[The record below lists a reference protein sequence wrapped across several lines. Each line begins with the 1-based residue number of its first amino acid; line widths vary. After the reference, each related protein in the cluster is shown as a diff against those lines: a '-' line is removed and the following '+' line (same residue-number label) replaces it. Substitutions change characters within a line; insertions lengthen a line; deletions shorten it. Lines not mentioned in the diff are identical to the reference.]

1 MPLLANRILGHTF
14 HDLSLLRQAL
24 THPSYLNEVRDTA
37 GEDYQRLEFLGDA
50 VLGLLL
56 ADLLFQRFPGVAEGD
71 LSRMRSS
78 LVDQPRLAEL
88 AVAAEIAPLILMGK
102 GAEQE
107 GGRSAPSILSD
118 VFEALIGAIYRDA
131 GFSAVQ
137 SVVESTYAPLLSELA
152 ANQSVFNDA
161 KSELQERL
169 AAQKRPN
176 PVYAVVS
183 AEGPDHDRHF
193 RVAVMID
200 SCVVAEGEG
209 RSKKAAQQAAAQAA
223 LLQLQ
228 P

>member
-1 MPLLANRILGHTF
+1 MPLLANQIFGHTF

-24 THPSYLNEVRDTA
+24 THPSYLNEARDSA

-56 ADLLFQRFPGVAEGD
+56 ADLLFQRFPRVAEGD

-107 GGRSAPSILSD
+107 GGRTAPSILSD

-131 GFSAVQ
+131 GFNTVQ
-137 SVVESTYAPLLSELA
+137 VVVENIYAPLLTELA
-152 ANQSVFNDA
+152 GNKSVFNDA
-161 KSELQERL
+161 KSELQEQL
-169 AAQKRPN
+169 AAQKKPN
-176 PVYAVVS
+176 PVYTVIG

-193 RVAVMID
+193 RVAVMVNG
-200 SCVVAEGEG
+200 CTVAEGEG
-209 RSKKAAQQAAAQAA
+209 RSKKAAQQAAARAA

-228 P
+228 S